1 MINFFPDEHKSH
13 SSKKRFGICD
23 TPPPPSLKAYIDEA
37 NGQDWIAVVDN
48 YYQDEITFIP
58 IDNCIEILRADSKM
72 DNRCDG
78 LLYYGKTVIFVELK
92 TSGARN
98 KNWIDHG
105 QEQLRVTIGH
115 FENSFEAEDFDVKK
129 AYIANNAKPLFR
141 SSMVGRMDNFF
152 LDTGYVL
159 RIENR
164 INID

>member
-1 MINFFPDEHKSH
+1 MIDFFPEEHKAF

-37 NGQDWIAVVDN
+37 NGQNWVAVVEN
-48 YYQDEITFIP
+48 FYQDKITFIP
-58 IDNCIEILRADSKM
+58 IDNCIETRRPDSTM

-78 LLYYGKTVIFVELK
+78 FLYYDKTIVFVELK
-92 TSGARN
+92 TSGSKN
-98 KNWIDHG
+98 KYWVSHG
-105 QEQLRVTIGH
+105 EQQLRTTIQH
-115 FENSFEAEDFDVKK
+115 FEGTFEAEDFVVKK

-141 SSMVGRMDNFF
+141 SGMVGRMDSFF
-152 LDTGYVL
+152 YDTGYVL